1 MSLTMYS
8 SPMEPEPQ
16 IVISVHPRHAEN
28 ILTGTKTVEFRRR
41 FPVGSHLEGAILWIY
56 STSPIK
62 AVTGWAEVKDIINM
76 PVESLWTSFHSDGGV
91 KRGDFDLYFDGAR
104 DGYAIV
110 LSSITRLS
118 EEIHAERFSNNG
130 FSIPQSYR
138 YVNKKISP
146 LLKKVLL
153 ENPSRYE
160 RRHQT
165 GRSQAG

>member
-1 MSLTMYS
+1 MSLKMYS
-8 SPMEPEPQ
+8 SPMELEPQ

-62 AVTGWAEVKDIINM
+62 AVIGWAEVKDVINM
-76 PVESLWTSFHSDGGV
+76 PVESLWARFRGDGGV
-91 KRGDFDLYFDGAR
+91 KRGDFDLYFDGVR

-118 EEIHAERFSNNG
+118 EEIHAERFSDSG

-138 YVNKKISP
+138 YVNENIAP

-153 ENPSRYE
+153 ENPSRHK

-165 GRSQAG
+165 GRSQTG